1 MDEVR
6 RIFQT
11 YEPRPLDVAKAYA
24 VLIPLAKLNGEW
36 HILFEH
42 RANGISQAGDA
53 AFPGGRVE
61 AGEGFEQAA
70 VRETTEELGLSPDK
84 IDVVGEMDYIV
95 MGKRIIG
102 CYVGELAIE
111 SLDVLALNK
120 YEVDHVFT
128 IPLRELKTMIPDV
141 HYVAHHQQVADD
153 FPFNLIPGGKQYNF
167 SRSEQGEIL
176 FYNIQG
182 EHLWG
187 MTAKLTARFV
197 DILKGKHLSFNQDD
211 KEG

>member
-11 YEPRPLDVAKAYA
+11 YEPRPLDVEKAYA
-24 VLIPLAKLNGEW
+24 VLIPLVKLEGEW

-42 RANGISQAGDA
+42 RAIGISQAGDA

-61 AGEGFEQAA
+61 AGESFEQAA
-70 VRETTEELGLSPDK
+70 IRETAEELGISPDK
-84 IDVVGEMDYIV
+84 IAVVGEMDYIV
-95 MGKRIIG
+95 MGKRMIG
-102 CYVGELAIE
+102 CYVGELVID
-111 SLDVLALNK
+111 SLTQLTLNK
-120 YEVDHVFT
+120 NEVDHIFT
-128 IPLRELKTMIPDV
+128 VPLRKLKAMEPDV
-141 HYVAHHQQVADD
+141 HYVAHHQEVSDD
-153 FPFNLIPGGKQYNF
+153 FPFDLIPGGKQYDF
-167 SRSEQGEIL
+167 GRSERRGVY
-176 FYNIQG
+176 FYNIKG

-197 DILKGKHLSFNQDD
+197 DILKGKHLAFNQDD

>member
-6 RIFQT
+6 RIFET
-11 YEPRPLDVAKAYA
+11 YRPRPLDVEKAYA

-42 RANGISQAGDA
+42 RANSISQAGDA

-61 AGEGFEQAA
+61 VGEEFEQAA

-95 MGKRIIG
+95 MGKRMIG
-102 CYVGELAIE
+102 CYVGELTIE
-111 SLDVLALNK
+111 SLDDLTLNK

-128 IPLRELKTMIPDV
+128 IPLRELKTMAPDV

-197 DILKGKHLSFNQDD
+197 DILKGKHLAFNQDD

>member
-11 YEPRPLDVAKAYA
+11 YEPRPLDVEKAYA
-24 VLIPLAKLNGEW
+24 VLIPLAKLDGEW

-70 VRETTEELGLSPDK
+70 VRETTEELGVSPDK
-84 IDVVGEMDYIV
+84 IDVVGGMDYIV

-111 SLDVLALNK
+111 SLDDLTLNK

-128 IPLRELKTMIPDV
+128 IPLRELKTMTPDV

-167 SRSEQGEIL
+167 SRSEQREIL
-176 FYNIQG
+176 FYNIQE

-197 DILKGKHLSFNQDD
+197 DILKGKHLAFKQDD
-211 KEG
+211 KES

>member
-11 YEPRPLDVAKAYA
+11 YKPRPLDVEKAYA
-24 VLIPLAKLNGEW
+24 VLIPLAKLDGEW

-61 AGEGFEQAA
+61 AGEEFEQAA

-95 MGKRIIG
+95 MDKRIIS

-111 SLDVLALNK
+111 SLDDLALNK

-128 IPLRELKTMIPDV
+128 IPLRVLKTMAPDV

-167 SRSEQGEIL
+167 SRSEQREIL

-197 DILKGKHLSFNQDD
+197 DILKGKHLAFNQDD

>member
-11 YEPRPLDVAKAYA
+11 YKPRPLDVEKAYA
-24 VLIPLAKLNGEW
+24 VLIPLAKLDGEW

-61 AGEGFEQAA
+61 VGEEFEQAA

-95 MGKRIIG
+95 MGKRIIS

-111 SLDVLALNK
+111 SLDDLTLNK

-128 IPLRELKTMIPDV
+128 IPLRELKTMAPDV

-167 SRSEQGEIL
+167 SRSEQREIL

-197 DILKGKHLSFNQDD
+197 DILKGKHLAFNRFYN
-211 KEG
+211 K

>member
-6 RIFQT
+6 RIFET
-11 YEPRPLDVAKAYA
+11 YRPRPLDVEKAYA

-95 MGKRIIG
+95 IGKRIIG

>member
-6 RIFQT
+6 RIFET
-11 YEPRPLDVAKAYA
+11 YKPRPLDVEKAYA

-53 AFPGGRVE
+53 AFPGGRIE

-84 IDVVGEMDYIV
+84 INVVGEMDYIV

-111 SLDVLALNK
+111 SLDVLALDK

-197 DILKGKHLSFNQDD
+197 DILKGKHLAFNQDD

>member
-1 MDEVR
+1 MDSVK

-11 YEPRPLDVAKAYA
+11 YEPRPLDVEKAYA
-24 VLIPLAKLNGEW
+24 VLIPLIKLEGEW

-61 AGEGFEQAA
+61 SGEGFEAA
-70 VRETTEELGLSPDK
+70 AIRETTEELGVSSDK
-84 IDVVGEMDYIV
+84 INVIGEMDYVV

-102 CYVGELAIE
+102 CYVGELTIE
-111 SLDVLALNK
+111 RLEELDLNQ

-128 IPLRELKTMIPDV
+128 IPLRELKTMAPEV

-153 FPFNLIPGGKQYNF
+153 FPFNLIPGGRAYDFGRPEK
-167 SRSEQGEIL
+167 RGIP
-176 FYNIQG
+176 FYDIQG

-197 DILKGKHLSFNQDD
+197 DILNGKHLAFNQDNG
-211 KEG
+211 EG

>member
-11 YEPRPLDVAKAYA
+11 YKPRPLDVAKAYA
-24 VLIPLAKLNGEW
+24 VLIPLAKLDGEW

-197 DILKGKHLSFNQDD
+197 DILKGKHLSLNQDD

>member
-6 RIFQT
+6 RIFET
-11 YEPRPLDVAKAYA
+11 YKPRPLDVEKAYA
-24 VLIPLAKLNGEW
+24 VLIPLAKLDGEW

-42 RANGISQAGDA
+42 RANRISQAGDA

-61 AGEGFEQAA
+61 VGEGFEQAA

-111 SLDVLALNK
+111 SLDDLALNK

>member
-11 YEPRPLDVAKAYA
+11 YKPRPLDVEKAYA
-24 VLIPLAKLNGEW
+24 VLIPLAKLDGEW

-61 AGEGFEQAA
+61 VGEEFEQAA

-95 MGKRIIG
+95 MGKRIIS

-111 SLDVLALNK
+111 SLDDLTLNK

-128 IPLRELKTMIPDV
+128 IPLRELKTMAPDV

-167 SRSEQGEIL
+167 SRSEQREIL

-197 DILKGKHLSFNQDD
+197 DILKGKHLAFKQDD
-211 KEG
+211 KES

>member
-11 YEPRPLDVAKAYA
+11 YKPRPLDVEKAYA
-24 VLIPLAKLNGEW
+24 VLIPLAKLDGEW

-61 AGEGFEQAA
+61 AGEEFEQAA

-111 SLDVLALNK
+111 SLDDLALNK

-128 IPLRELKTMIPDV
+128 IPLRELKTMAPDV

-167 SRSEQGEIL
+167 SRSEQRGIL
-176 FYNIQG
+176 FYNIQ
-182 EHLWG
+182 EEYLWG

-197 DILKGKHLSFNQDD
+197 DILKGKHLAFKQDD
-211 KEG
+211 KES

>member
-11 YEPRPLDVAKAYA
+11 YEPRPLDVEKAYA
-24 VLIPLAKLNGEW
+24 VLIPLAKLDGEW

-102 CYVGELAIE
+102 CYVGELAVE
-111 SLDVLALNK
+111 SLDDLTLNK

-128 IPLRELKTMIPDV
+128 IPLRELRTMAPDV

>member
-6 RIFQT
+6 RIFET
-11 YEPRPLDVAKAYA
+11 YRPRPLDVEKAYA

-95 MGKRIIG
+95 IGKRIIG

-197 DILKGKHLSFNQDD
+197 DILKGKHLAFNQDD

>member
-11 YEPRPLDVAKAYA
+11 YEPRPLDVEKAYA
-24 VLIPLAKLNGEW
+24 VLIPLAKLDGEW

-111 SLDVLALNK
+111 SLDDLTLNK

-128 IPLRELKTMIPDV
+128 IPL
-141 HYVAHHQQVADD
+141 QVADD

>member
-1 MDEVR
+1 MD
-6 RIFQT
+6 
-11 YEPRPLDVAKAYA
+11 
-24 VLIPLAKLNGEW
+24 GEW

-61 AGEGFEQAA
+61 VGEEFEQAA

-95 MGKRIIG
+95 MGKRIIS

-111 SLDVLALNK
+111 SLDDLTLNK

-128 IPLRELKTMIPDV
+128 IPLRELKTMAPDV

-167 SRSEQGEIL
+167 SRSEQREIL

-197 DILKGKHLSFNQDD
+197 DILKGKHLAFNQDD

>member
-1 MDEVR
+1 
-6 RIFQT
+6 
-11 YEPRPLDVAKAYA
+11 
-24 VLIPLAKLNGEW
+24 
-36 HILFEH
+36 
-42 RANGISQAGDA
+42 
-53 AFPGGRVE
+53 
-61 AGEGFEQAA
+61 
-70 VRETTEELGLSPDK
+70 
-84 IDVVGEMDYIV
+84 
-95 MGKRIIG
+95 MGKRIIS

-111 SLDVLALNK
+111 SLDDLALNK

-128 IPLRELKTMIPDV
+128 IPLRELKTMAPDV

-167 SRSEQGEIL
+167 SRSEQREIL

-197 DILKGKHLSFNQDD
+197 DILKGKHLAFNQDD

>member
-11 YEPRPLDVAKAYA
+11 YKPRPLDVEKAYA
-24 VLIPLAKLNGEW
+24 VLIPLAKLDGEW

-61 AGEGFEQAA
+61 VGEEFEQAA

-95 MGKRIIG
+95 MGKRIIS

-111 SLDVLALNK
+111 SLDDLTLNK

-128 IPLRELKTMIPDV
+128 IPLRELKTMAPDV
-141 HYVAHHQQVADD
+141 HYVARHQQVADD

-167 SRSEQGEIL
+167 SRSEQREIL

-197 DILKGKHLSFNQDD
+197 DILKGKHLAFNQDD

>member
-11 YEPRPLDVAKAYA
+11 YKPRPLDVEKAYA
-24 VLIPLAKLNGEW
+24 VLIPLAKLDGEW

-61 AGEGFEQAA
+61 AGEEFEQAA

-95 MGKRIIG
+95 MGKRIIS

-111 SLDVLALNK
+111 SLDDLALNK

-128 IPLRELKTMIPDV
+128 IPLRELKTMAPDV

-153 FPFNLIPGGKQYNF
+153 FPFDLIPGGKQYNF
-167 SRSEQGEIL
+167 GRSEQREIL
-176 FYNIQG
+176 FYNIQ
-182 EHLWG
+182 EEYLWG

-197 DILKGKHLSFNQDD
+197 DILKGKHLAFNQDD

>member
-6 RIFQT
+6 RIFET
-11 YEPRPLDVAKAYA
+11 YRPRPLDVEKAYA

-95 MGKRIIG
+95 IGKRIIG

-141 HYVAHHQQVADD
+141 HYVAHHKQVADD
-153 FPFNLIPGGKQYNF
+153 FPFDMIPSGRQYDF
-167 SRSEQGEIL
+167 DRPERRGIL
-176 FYNIQG
+176 FYNIQD

>member
-6 RIFQT
+6 RIFET
-11 YEPRPLDVAKAYA
+11 YRPRPLDVEKAYA

-42 RANGISQAGDA
+42 RANSISQAGDA

-111 SLDVLALNK
+111 SLDDLALNK